1 MHLSSGDGSA
11 CIGGERM
18 TYQFIFSG
26 QIRGGKNNIQ
36 ITRTGHRFPT
46 RAWSEWLAD
55 TLPLIEVQRL
65 KQHIKE
71 PMLDKMELRVDY
83 YSEDNRRRD
92 CTALL
97 DAIFHVLEKAGIV
110 KDDAQFKII
119 DWTDHGKVEGET
131 ARAEVYMDKLPC
143 PIE

>member
-1 MHLSSGDGSA
+1 
-11 CIGGERM
+11 M
-18 TYQFIFSG
+18 TYRFIFIG

-46 RAWSEWLAD
+46 RAWSKWLAD
-55 TLPLIEVQRL
+55 TLPSIEAQRL
-65 KQHIKE
+65 NQHIKE
-71 PMLDKMELRVDY
+71 PMLYKMDLRVEY

-97 DAIFHVLEKAGIV
+97 DAIFHVFEKAGIV

-119 DWTDHGKVEGET
+119 HWTDYGKRPGQNAHATVLMT
-131 ARAEVYMDKLPC
+131 
-143 PIE
+143 PIIPWPQE